1 MFLTNV
7 YYNFNM
13 NYNCAITKQLY
24 ATLRRIRMGITKRMQ
39 LEELEKEDERR
50 TYEDDLAPVNSQRLK
65 TLLERAAFY
74 KKVLGTPEP

>member
-1 MFLTNV
+1 
-7 YYNFNM
+7 
-13 NYNCAITKQLY
+13 
-24 ATLRRIRMGITKRMQ
+24 MGITKRMQ